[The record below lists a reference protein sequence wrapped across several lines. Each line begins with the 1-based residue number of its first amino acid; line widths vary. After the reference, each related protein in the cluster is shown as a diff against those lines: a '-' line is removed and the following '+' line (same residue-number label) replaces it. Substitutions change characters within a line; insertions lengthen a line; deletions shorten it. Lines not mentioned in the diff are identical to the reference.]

1 MFKLSKIVDL
11 NSDLG
16 EGFGQWRMGDDEA
29 MLDLVT
35 SANIACGFH
44 AGDYNIMAHCYS
56 QAKKKNVAIGAHVGF
71 PDLAGFGR
79 RPLTLSA
86 EEITRLIIYQIGA
99 AQALALSHGHKVTY
113 VKAHGALANIA
124 ETDREIAESIA
135 WAVKQ
140 VDPSLCLLAIA
151 LSEQTQA
158 GEKAGIRTFH
168 EIFADRNY
176 TEQGRL
182 QPRHETS
189 SVITDSDLIASRVK
203 NMLEIQSIICF
214 NGKKLSTPI
223 DSICLHSDTQH
234 AVDIARNLRNMLL
247 TEGYNLGPFTAN

>member
-1 MFKLSKIVDL
+1 
-11 NSDLG
+11 
-16 EGFGQWRMGDDEA
+16 
-29 MLDLVT
+29 
-35 SANIACGFH
+35 
-44 AGDYNIMAHCYS
+44 MAHCYS
-56 QAKKKNVAIGAHVGF
+56 QAKQKNVAIGAHVGF

-79 RPLTLSA
+79 RTLALSA

-99 AQALALSHGHKVTY
+99 AQALALSQGHKITY

-124 ETDREIAESIA
+124 ETDRAIAESITCA
-135 WAVKQ
+135 LKH

-158 GEKAGIRTFH
+158 GERAGIRTFH

-182 QPRHETS
+182 QPRQEAS
-189 SVITDSDLIASRVK
+189 SVITDAELITSRVK
-203 NMLEIQSIICF
+203 KMLESQSIICLS
-214 NGKKLSTPI
+214 GKKLSTPI

-234 AVDIARNLRNMLL
+234 AIDTANNLRQTLL
-247 TEGYNLGPFTAN
+247 AEGYNLSPFTIN

>member
-1 MFKLSKIVDL
+1 MLKTSTNIDL

-16 EGFGQWRMGDDEA
+16 EGFGQWRMGDDDS
-29 MLDLVT
+29 MLSLVT

-56 QAKKKNVAIGAHVGF
+56 QAKQKNVAIGAHVGF

-79 RPLTLSA
+79 RPLALSP

-99 AQALALSHGHKVTY
+99 AQALALSMRHKITY

-135 WAVKQ
+135 YAIRLAN
-140 VDPSLCLLAIA
+140 PSLCLLAIA
-151 LSEQTQA
+151 CSEQTLA
-158 GEKAGIRTFH
+158 GEKAGIRTYH

-176 TEQGRL
+176 TKEGRL
-182 QPRHETS
+182 QPRQEAS
-189 SVITDSDLIASRVK
+189 SVITDIDLITSRVK
-203 NMLEIQSIICF
+203 KMLETQSIITC
-214 NGKKLSTPI
+214 NGKELSTPI
-223 DSICLHSDTQH
+223 DSICLHGDTPH
-234 AVDIARNLRNMLL
+234 AVKTARKLREMLVKEDYNLR
-247 TEGYNLGPFTAN
+247 PFSQD

>member
-1 MFKLSKIVDL
+1 MLKSIRNIDL

-56 QAKKKNVAIGAHVGF
+56 QAKQKNVAIGAHVGF

-79 RPLTLSA
+79 RTLALSA

-99 AQALALSHGHKVTY
+99 AQALALSQGHKITY

-124 ETDREIAESIA
+124 ETDRAIAESITCA
-135 WAVKQ
+135 LKH

-158 GEKAGIRTFH
+158 GERAGIRTFH

-182 QPRHETS
+182 QPRQEAS
-189 SVITDSDLIASRVK
+189 SVITDAELITSRVK
-203 NMLEIQSIICF
+203 KMLESQSIICLS
-214 NGKKLSTPI
+214 GKKLSTPI

-234 AVDIARNLRNMLL
+234 AIDTANNLRQTLL
-247 TEGYNLGPFTAN
+247 AEGYNLSPFTIN

>member
-1 MFKLSKIVDL
+1 MLKSSRNIDL

-44 AGDYNIMAHCYS
+44 AGDYNIMVHCYS
-56 QAKKKNVAIGAHVGF
+56 RAKQKNVAIGAHVGF

-79 RPLTLSA
+79 RPLALSA

-99 AQALALSHGHKVTY
+99 AQALALSLGHKITY

-124 ETDREIAESIA
+124 ETDREVAESIA
-135 WAVKQ
+135 SALKQ

-158 GEKAGIRTFH
+158 G
-168 EIFADRNY
+168 
-176 TEQGRL
+176 
-182 QPRHETS
+182 
-189 SVITDSDLIASRVK
+189 
-203 NMLEIQSIICF
+203 
-214 NGKKLSTPI
+214 
-223 DSICLHSDTQH
+223 
-234 AVDIARNLRNMLL
+234 
-247 TEGYNLGPFTAN
+247 